1 MELFKIGGFCPE
13 TNYVFM
19 GEFGCVSVMLGFYC
33 GQTWM
38 DFI

>member
-19 GEFGCVSVMLGFYC
+19 GKFTSVMLL
-33 GQTWM
+33 
-38 DFI
+38 DLLRIP